1 MYKPAITPWSLV
13 QTQCALDCDFC
24 WTCDWTSTNPSAL
37 RSTCPCGP
45 FALTQL
51 LEGRPMSTRSV
62 RSLATSLKHRK
73 RTRSGLSTQIE
84 TCPVWPCHGCLRLL
98 VPLGEAHHQVAT
110 CGSATVESRPRSAP
124 VSLVGSSGRELYMNS
139 RSQDPP
145 PTCCSSQQPTCTQD
159 TAE

>member
-24 WTCDWTSTNPSAL
+24 WTSDWTSADPSAL
-37 RSTCPCGP
+37 RATCPCGP

-62 RSLATSLKHRK
+62 RSLASSLKHRK

-98 VPLGEAHHQVAT
+98 VLQGKGHHQIRGHMWVSYSREPAAQ
-110 CGSATVESRPRSAP
+110 CADLSGWVVWARALYEHSQSRPSANMLLKAATV
-124 VSLVGSSGRELYMNS
+124 MH
-139 RSQDPP
+139 
-145 PTCCSSQQPTCTQD
+145 
-159 TAE
+159 TAAN